1 MGSGCVSVGS
11 TVCSDTRGP
20 RFESSHGQNFN
31 ICLPT
36 VNCIEKT
43 KITKKR
49 PGMAHFL
56 KKYCRLSRANAEW
69 LCKKMV
75 PLLARYFL
83 QITNFPTFTTVKLC
97 KNISPWR
104 LLLRGYEVVHD
115 RVDGIRLERGLAP
128 QRSLRRFSLVMEHWR
143 RLEWSWDRP
152 RDLGP
157 NQRIYFVTYLC
168 HHITST

>member
-49 PGMAHFL
+49 PGMAHFFIKRTSL
-56 KKYCRLSRANAEW
+56 EF
-69 LCKKMV
+69 M
-75 PLLARYFL
+75 
-83 QITNFPTFTTVKLC
+83 TVKLFQH
-97 KNISPWR
+97 SR
-104 LLLRGYEVVHD
+104 QMSED
-115 RVDGIRLERGLAP
+115 RFEQKRFHHMLGMQIRLRKFNEVSMIER
-128 QRSLRRFSLVMEHWR
+128 RY
-143 RLEWSWDRP
+143 
-152 RDLGP
+152 DLSFNLNCP
-157 NQRIYFVTYLC
+157 LNLKCIRTLQ
-168 HHITST
+168 